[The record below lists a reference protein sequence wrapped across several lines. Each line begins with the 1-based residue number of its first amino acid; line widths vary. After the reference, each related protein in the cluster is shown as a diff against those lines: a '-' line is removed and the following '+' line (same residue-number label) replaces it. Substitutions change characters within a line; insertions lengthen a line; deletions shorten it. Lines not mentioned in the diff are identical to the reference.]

1 MFNYLNNMSGIPYN
15 NANPNQ
21 NFLDFF
27 SNKET
32 FQGNNQANSHFV
44 VTDKNNH
51 FEVAYSNGTINKLDK
66 TCPHNGCPVNYVDGD
81 KQFVCPCHRS
91 KFNINGNC
99 LEGPACPNNLKK
111 LDN

>member
-1 MFNYLNNMSGIPYN
+1 MIKLKNMFNYLNNMSGIPYN

-32 FQGNNQANSHFV
+32 FQGNNQANSNFV

-51 FEVAYSNGTINKLDK
+51 FEVAYVGTINKLDK
-66 TCPHNGCPVNYVDGD
+66 TCPHNGCPVN
-81 KQFVCPCHRS
+81 
-91 KFNINGNC
+91 
-99 LEGPACPNNLKK
+99 
-111 LDN
+111 